1 MIDWG
6 GLLKFTCEC
15 LLPTGPFDSPGLC
28 FARPPSL
35 RQAVKRVLSI
45 KKIHPLSATRRE
57 GRQAQR
63 CRGESTAQAGQIIF
77 PRSHDCSLENF
88 SFEFNMQL
96 TYQPFELELKHTFTI
111 AKFSRNST
119 PLMLV
124 QIAHEGCIGYGE
136 ASMVPYMGESYQS
149 ANDFLSKVDANQFKY
164 PFDFASI
171 IDYLDSIA
179 PGNPAIKA
187 SIDIALHDLE
197 GKLKGEPCWKILGS
211 DPQQMPLTSFTIGID
226 TPEMMIKKVKEAG
239 DCRII
244 KVKLGRDSD
253 KELIS
258 TIRSVTDAPLFV
270 DANQGWTD
278 LQQSLDMTHWLHEQ
292 GVLLIEQPML
302 KTDIDSNAWL
312 TERSPVPI
320 IGDES
325 VQRLP
330 DVGKAKGVYHG
341 INIKLMKSAGMYE
354 THQMILKARE
364 LGLKLMIGCMSE
376 TSCATLAAAAL
387 APQCD
392 WADLDGPF
400 LTSNNPYK
408 IPEFKDGKWVLN
420 NDAGL
425 GIEML

>member
-1 MIDWG
+1 M
-6 GLLKFTCEC
+6 K
-15 LLPTGPFDSPGLC
+15 
-28 FARPPSL
+28 
-35 RQAVKRVLSI
+35 
-45 KKIHPLSATRRE
+45 
-57 GRQAQR
+57 
-63 CRGESTAQAGQIIF
+63 
-77 PRSHDCSLENF
+77 
-88 SFEFNMQL
+88 L
-96 TYQPFELELKHTFTI
+96 TYQPFELLLRHTFTI

-119 PLMLV
+119 PVML
-124 QIAHEGCIGYGE
+124 IKIEHDGHTGYGE
-136 ASMVPYMGESYQS
+136 ASMVPYMGESFQS
-149 ANDFLSKVDANQFKY
+149 AMDFLSKVDAGQFKY
-164 PFDFASI
+164 PFNFQWI
-171 IDYLDSIA
+171 IAYLDGLA

-187 SIDIALHDLE
+187 GIDIALHDLD
-197 GKLKGEPCWKILGS
+197 GKLQNKPSWELLGS
-211 DPQQMPLTSFTIGID
+211 DRAKMPATSFTIGID
-226 TPEMMIKKVKEAG
+226 TPEVIVQKVKENP
-239 DCRII
+239 DCKII

-253 KELIS
+253 KDLIK
-258 TIRSVTDAPLFV
+258 TIRSVTDLPLFV

-292 GVLLIEQPML
+292 GVLLIEQPIL

-312 TERSPVPI
+312 TERSPIPI

-330 DVGKAKGVYHG
+330 DVAKAKGVYHG

-354 THQMILKARE
+354 GQQMILKAKE

-408 IPEFKDGKWVLN
+408 MPEFRDGKWILN
-420 NDAGL
+420 NKAGL
-425 GIEML
+425 GLEEI